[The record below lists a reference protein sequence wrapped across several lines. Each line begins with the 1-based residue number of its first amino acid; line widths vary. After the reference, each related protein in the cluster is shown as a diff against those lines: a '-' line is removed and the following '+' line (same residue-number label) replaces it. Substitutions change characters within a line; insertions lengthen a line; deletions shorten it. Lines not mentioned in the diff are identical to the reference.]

1 MRVRDLPPFPISRQV
16 VPTVSRVVRAI
27 LMLLSLT
34 ALGPGADA
42 ALAQESD
49 SELKIFVTGYLLA
62 ASLDGSMTVHGLTAD
77 LNVPF
82 SKILDHLEIGA
93 ATQIRLEKGRWA
105 GSVDVSYV
113 GLGAPTER
121 PPANVDLDQWL
132 VEGDGYFMVIP
143 HLEALVGVRFNSI
156 AVRIQRKTQVPVEI
170 IRSGSVQWA
179 DPVLGLRYSPELGKR
194 FGLDLRSD
202 VGGFGISSKVTWQA
216 WGLVTYRISEGGSRL
231 FLGYRTLYSDYEKG
245 SGIDR
250 FRYDLH
256 TGGPQLGATLR
267 F

>member
-1 MRVRDLPPFPISRQV
+1 MSFHQRLVLSKALVQ
-16 VPTVSRVVRAI
+16 TTSHAVRA
-27 LMLLSLT
+27 LLLALPLA
-34 ALGPGADA
+34 ALGPGADS
-42 ALAQESD
+42 ALAQGPD
-49 SELKIFVTGYLLA
+49 SELKIFGTGYLLA

-82 SKILDHLEIGA
+82 SKILDHLEMGA
-93 ATQIRLEKGRWA
+93 AAQIRLEKGRWA

-132 VEGDGYFMVIP
+132 VEGDGYFLVIP

-156 AVRIQRKTQVPVEI
+156 AVSIQRKTPLPVEI

-179 DPVLGLRYSPELGKR
+179 DPVVGLRFSPELGKR

-245 SGIDR
+245 SGTDR